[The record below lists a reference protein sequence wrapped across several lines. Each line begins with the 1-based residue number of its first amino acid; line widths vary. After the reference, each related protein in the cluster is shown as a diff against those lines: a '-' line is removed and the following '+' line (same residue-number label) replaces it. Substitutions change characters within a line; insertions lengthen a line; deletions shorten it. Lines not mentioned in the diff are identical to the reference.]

1 MAGIL
6 LSNKYVL
13 STTEISIII
22 PDESNFCST
31 SLTVPFI
38 TGLSVLVFISER
50 LKNRSIVS
58 SLTILKPVVV
68 DFFASWSGPC
78 KVLGP
83 IIDELAN
90 DYEGRAVIGKMD
102 VESNGLTPMK
112 YGVRSIPTTLVFQ
125 GGEVKDTQV
134 GLVDKKQLSSKIDA
148 LM

>member
-1 MAGIL
+1 MAL
-6 LSNKYVL
+6 
-13 STTEISIII
+13 EIT
-22 PDESNFCST
+22 DSNFEE
-31 SLTVPFI
+31 L
-38 TGLSVLVFISER
+38 VLNSD
-50 LKNRSIVS
+50 
-58 SLTILKPVVV
+58 KPVVV
-68 DFFASWSGPC
+68 DFFASWCGPC